1 MEIMKILVVDDEK
14 SINSYLQKKLANLGY
29 TVFTAE
35 DGEEALKQAFSH
47 LPDIILLDVNLPK
60 LSGIEVLKTLR
71 ADGRTKNI
79 PILML
84 SASAQVKDIKAGLK
98 AGANRYLCK
107 PISFANILREIRA
120 YAEIPSDPLDH

>member
-1 MEIMKILVVDDEK
+1 MEIMKILVVDDER
-14 SINSYLQKKLANLGY
+14 SINSYLQKKLTKLGY
-29 TVFTAE
+29 TVFIAE

-71 ADGRTKNI
+71 ADERTKST
-79 PILML
+79 PILIL
-84 SASAQVKDIKAGLK
+84 SARAQVKDIKAGLK

-107 PISFANILREIRA
+107 PVSFANILREIRA
-120 YAEIPSDPLDH
+120 YAEISADPPDH